1 MGLLKHL
8 LFWPVTGPKFLIDFS
23 MGKVDEVVK
32 EELTDDARVK
42 AELMELQLQL
52 ELGDIDDA
60 EYVRRE
66 AELMAQ
72 LREIREWREHFG
84 MGVSG
89 GPVRVQPQPESAAP
103 ASATPVREGAS
114 DRAEPGAEGDSA
126 GATLAG
132 EASDSDTAEAA
143 DSAGASDER
152 APRVARPGEA
162 TIEFN
167 LGWDE

>member
-23 MGKVDEVVK
+23 MGKVDDVVR

-52 ELGDIDDA
+52 ELGDIDDD

-66 AELMAQ
+66 ADLMAQ

-89 GPVRVQPQPESAAP
+89 GPVRVQPQPEPEPRPEPAVGQPGPESAAAAGAAGSGSDEAD
-103 ASATPVREGAS
+103 ASAA
-114 DRAEPGAEGDSA
+114 DADAEDG
-126 GATLAG
+126 T
-132 EASDSDTAEAA
+132 
-143 DSAGASDER
+143 
-152 APRVARPGEA
+152 PRVARPGEA